1 MFLKLRFIMCKLT
14 VIENNSVGFIF
25 GLDNMRSHRCFID
38 LSKSILCFPDADIKV
53 SFLSDGE
60 VKKAKVDMED
70 DDMIKA
76 QIDSLNEK
84 K

>member
-1 MFLKLRFIMCKLT
+1 MCKLT

-38 LSKSILCFPDADIKV
+38 VGKQVLNFPDSDIQV

-60 VKKAKVDMED
+60 VKQSKVEMED
-70 DDMIKA
+70 DDLVDA
-76 QIDSLNEK
+76 QIESLKDK